1 MCIRD
6 SDYALAA
13 RLWKE
18 DIRECR
24 LLAAMLMPAETYT
37 AELADLWVEQMRY
50 NEEAECT
57 VMYLFAR
64 LSCASAKAFEWVA
77 REEKMFRLCGWLL
90 MGRLLAGG
98 AVPSERDE
106 EELLDQLAAE
116 LGGNDAAV
124 ARAAQA
130 DAVAGF
136 VRANARRPLILCG
149 DFNDTPVSY
158 TRCRIARAGLTDA
171 YEARGTGIGRSFY
184 RDAIYV
190 RIDHIFCSG
199 HFRPVSCHTDPG
211 FTVADHCPVF
221 AVLARRPAP

>member
-1 MCIRD
+1 MKPHENTPTEEDRMPCDADSTMQALRD
-6 SDYALAA
+6 IKRSLRGMMNGITSRSMRDKGLGYKVNFGVELPRLLEFAATLPRGYALAA

-24 LLAAMLMPAETYT
+24 LLAAMLMPAEAYT

-57 VMYLFAR
+57 VMYLFVR

-90 MGRLLAGG
+90 MGRLLAAC

-124 ARAAQA
+124 ARAAAKALGRYMELGETQE
-130 DAVAGF
+130 
-136 VRANARRPLILCG
+136 RRGEELLQ
-149 DFNDTPVSY
+149 
-158 TRCRIARAGLTDA
+158 R
-171 YEARGTGIGRSFY
+171 
-184 RDAIYV
+184 
-190 RIDHIFCSG
+190 
-199 HFRPVSCHTDPG
+199 
-211 FTVADHCPVF
+211 
-221 AVLARRPAP
+221 LA

>member
-1 MCIRD
+1 MKPHENIPTEENRTPCDADSTAQTLRD
-6 SDYALAA
+6 IKRSLRGMMNGITSRSMRDKGLGYKVNFGVELPRLLEFAATLPHDYALAA

-116 LGGNDAAV
+116 LGGNDTAV
-124 ARAAQA
+124 ARAAAKALGRYMELGETQE
-130 DAVAGF
+130 
-136 VRANARRPLILCG
+136 RRGEELLQ
-149 DFNDTPVSY
+149 
-158 TRCRIARAGLTDA
+158 R
-171 YEARGTGIGRSFY
+171 
-184 RDAIYV
+184 
-190 RIDHIFCSG
+190 
-199 HFRPVSCHTDPG
+199 
-211 FTVADHCPVF
+211 
-221 AVLARRPAP
+221 LA